1 MAKIVYLRTDKN
13 GTKYYAN
20 YTCPRCGGAGGSD
33 KWAFTGWTCY
43 ECGGTGESPT
53 PVIEKEYT
61 PEYRAKLDERAR
73 KRAEAKRAKQVEEFN
88 SNRLVIAEK
97 YGFNPEGKIYV
108 VVGNTYE
115 IREELK
121 EAWSRVRDEGVGVM
135 GDFIGKPFTATTMS
149 ELNYLVNAP
158 LESINRELREELGI
172 ELYVNTLPQIEDN
185 SVSGFLMV
193 KRVGEPVRFI

>member
-1 MAKIVYLRTDKN
+1 MDV
-13 GTKYYAN
+13 
-20 YTCPRCGGAGGSD
+20 S
-33 KWAFTGWTCY
+33 
-43 ECGGTGESPT
+43 
-53 PVIEKEYT
+53 
-61 PEYRAKLDERAR
+61 
-73 KRAEAKRAKQVEEFN
+73 
-88 SNRLVIAEK
+88 RLMIL
-97 YGFNPEGKIYV
+97 
-108 VVGNTYE
+108 
-115 IREELK
+115 LK
-121 EAWSRVRDEGVGVM
+121 EAWSRVRDEGGVM